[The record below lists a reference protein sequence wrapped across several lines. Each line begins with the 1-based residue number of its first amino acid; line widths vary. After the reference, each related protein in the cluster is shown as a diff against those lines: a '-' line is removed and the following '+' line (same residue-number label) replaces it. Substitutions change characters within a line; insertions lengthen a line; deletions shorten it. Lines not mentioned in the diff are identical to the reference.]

1 MAAAGEQGVE
11 AASAGEANDA
21 VETAETEIIPTLQ

>member
-1 MAAAGEQGVE
+1 MAATGEQGVE
-11 AASAGEANDA
+11 AAVAGDATEA